1 MERETILS
9 RSSGVLLDIPSAL
22 ICSLLVGFP
31 LKRHFLWVEDYLLHA
46 GKRFDRLSYD
56 GCTAGGVLVGVI
68 LFVVMFTAVLI
79 VALWIAFLNCSK
91 QVIQNA
97 KEKKNKDNLLPSTA
111 NV

>member
-9 RSSGVLLDIPSAL
+9 RSSGELLDIPSAL
-22 ICSLLVGFP
+22 ICSLWVGFP
-31 LKRHFLWVEDYLLHA
+31 RENHFLWVEDYLIHD
-46 GKRFDRLSYD
+46 GKHFARLSYD

-79 VALWIAFLNCSK
+79 VALWIALVNCSK

-111 NV
+111 SV